1 MPSSEDDDDRRRSP
15 RFTCGGEARIYS
27 LPSDGVHVPGKL
39 RNLSLGGVCLD
50 TTHMF
55 DLGAL
60 TEILV
65 SVNAASFRTL
75 GLVKA
80 VERSRASMEFIQMS
94 AGSRDLLAD
103 LIAQFERLAETVN
116 RLRSER
122 MEAAEKLQRE
132 MENAGV
138 RVARLGSGDVSIS
151 KVSVESN
158 FGQKTGQSPER
169 ERIIEVQ
176 PLVIKVDLFG

>member
-1 MPSSEDDDDRRRSP
+1 MPIPDDNDDRRRSP
-15 RFTCGGEARIYS
+15 RFSCGGEARIYS

-50 TTHMF
+50 TTHVF
-55 DLGAL
+55 DLGSL

-80 VERSRASMEFIQMS
+80 AERTRASMEFIQMS

-103 LIAQFERLAETVN
+103 LIAQFERLAATVN

-122 MEAAEKLQRE
+122 IEEAEKLQLE

-138 RVARLGSGDVSIS
+138 RMARLGVGDLSILRVSAAS
-151 KVSVESN
+151 K
-158 FGQKTGQSPER
+158 FGQKADQSPER